1 MADTSVAPVLR
12 AEFDEFKVFT
22 KTCQESTS
30 AFLDALA
37 DKCQRD
43 RDLLEKQLNRLA
55 AADAS
60 TQVVLHRLPI
70 VPREGARALQ
80 ARVDGLLA
88 QVPGAPRVSV
98 DRRMGAGGPV
108 VLRVALPRDVHALM
122 HVQNH
127 PSVRHAGV
135 YFTPFL
141 TDADM
146 DAHRALRPVLAELRD
161 CGYPDAKLRNGKI
174 LAKDRN
180 GAVRFL
186 GAAGAQAWIR
196 AASAASGPGPRA
208 PGSSEGSR
216 GGGAT
221 GAGAAGPASAGPPPA
236 AAPLSRPAAPHA
248 PPPPPTV
255 QPPQAAAGAGQ
266 PAVRAPQRKSRKQR
280 RGGGSGGSIGAP
292 GQAVRAAQAAEATR
306 AASVIA
312 EIQGTRE
319 TRAAASQLR
328 QTSRANASATAIHEQ
343 AAQHAPAQ
351 AMHQPTPTPPVA
363 ADEAPA
369 PPSLPEEPAGAAEVA
384 PTRAVVAAAASAAA
398 VPSIGDKRSVG
409 VAFTP
414 PRERRSFLERAVQL
428 VETVFSPGAEPP
440 AQRPALLSGGSEQ
453 LPDQPRVSAQRA
465 LFTAQAAAA
474 GVAPVA
480 QPQLALAAPAAAQAV
495 LSQPGGSVGTDSMP
509 SYSEASS
516 TAGDGDVSPSDGP
529 AHQ

>member
-1 MADTSVAPVLR
+1 MPELPIMMGIN
-12 AEFDEFKVFT
+12 FT
-22 KTCQESTS
+22 AKPRLSS
-30 AFLDALA
+30 
-37 DKCQRD
+37 D

-180 GAVRFL
+180 GTVRFL
-186 GAAGAQAWIR
+186 GVAGAQAWIR

-221 GAGAAGPASAGPPPA
+221 GAGAASCGPAVPA
-236 AAPLSRPAAPHA
+236 SSTSCPASPANCAAPAGGCWCGAASRPR
-248 PPPPPTV
+248 T
-255 QPPQAAAGAGQ
+255 
-266 PAVRAPQRKSRKQR
+266 
-280 RGGGSGGSIGAP
+280 
-292 GQAVRAAQAAEATR
+292 
-306 AASVIA
+306 
-312 EIQGTRE
+312 
-319 TRAAASQLR
+319 
-328 QTSRANASATAIHEQ
+328 
-343 AAQHAPAQ
+343 
-351 AMHQPTPTPPVA
+351 
-363 ADEAPA
+363 
-369 PPSLPEEPAGAAEVA
+369 AAEVA
-384 PTRAVVAAAASAAA
+384 QAKEGGWQWR
-398 VPSIGDKRSVG
+398 
-409 VAFTP
+409 
-414 PRERRSFLERAVQL
+414 QHW
-428 VETVFSPGAEPP
+428 
-440 AQRPALLSGGSEQ
+440 RPW
-453 LPDQPRVSAQRA
+453 
-465 LFTAQAAAA
+465 
-474 GVAPVA
+474 
-480 QPQLALAAPAAAQAV
+480 
-495 LSQPGGSVGTDSMP
+495 PGGACRTGR
-509 SYSEASS
+509 
-516 TAGDGDVSPSDGP
+516 
-529 AHQ
+529 

>member
-30 AFLDALA
+30 AFLDAYA

-70 VPREGARALQ
+70 VPREGARAPQ

-221 GAGAAGPASAGPPPA
+221 GAGAAGPASAGPTPA
-236 AAPLSRPAAPHA
+236 AAPLSRPAAPHT
-248 PPPPPTV
+248 PPPPPPV
-255 QPPQAAAGAGQ
+255 QPPQRLL
-266 PAVRAPQRKSRKQR
+266 VRASQPSAHRSGSRASK
-280 RGGGSGGSIGAP
+280 GGGVAVGAALAP
-292 GQAVRAAQAAEATR
+292 LARRCVPHRP
-306 AASVIA
+306 
-312 EIQGTRE
+312 
-319 TRAAASQLR
+319 LR
-328 QTSRANASATAIHEQ
+328 QHE
-343 AAQHAPAQ
+343 
-351 AMHQPTPTPPVA
+351 
-363 ADEAPA
+363 
-369 PPSLPEEPAGAAEVA
+369 
-384 PTRAVVAAAASAAA
+384 
-398 VPSIGDKRSVG
+398 
-409 VAFTP
+409 
-414 PRERRSFLERAVQL
+414 
-428 VETVFSPGAEPP
+428 
-440 AQRPALLSGGSEQ
+440 RPASLLK
-453 LPDQPRVSAQRA
+453 
-465 LFTAQAAAA
+465 FK
-474 GVAPVA
+474 
-480 QPQLALAAPAAAQAV
+480 ALARRVLRLASCGRPRAQTH
-495 LSQPGGSVGTDSMP
+495 LQQQSMNRQPSMHP
-509 SYSEASS
+509 HRRC
-516 TAGDGDVSPSDGP
+516 TSPHP
-529 AHQ
+529 RRL

>member
-22 KTCQESTS
+22 KTCQEGTS

-141 TDADM
+141 TDADV

-221 GAGAAGPASAGPPPA
+221 GAGAAGPASAGPHCPGQQHLMPRLPRQLCSPRRRLLVRASQPSAHRNGSRASKGGGMAVGA
-236 AAPLSRPAAPHA
+236 ALAPLARRCVPHRPLRQHERPA
-248 PPPPPTV
+248 
-255 QPPQAAAGAGQ
+255 
-266 PAVRAPQRKSRKQR
+266 S
-280 RGGGSGGSIGAP
+280 
-292 GQAVRAAQAAEATR
+292 
-306 AASVIA
+306 
-312 EIQGTRE
+312 
-319 TRAAASQLR
+319 
-328 QTSRANASATAIHEQ
+328 
-343 AAQHAPAQ
+343 
-351 AMHQPTPTPPVA
+351 
-363 ADEAPA
+363 
-369 PPSLPEEPAGAAEVA
+369 SL
-384 PTRAVVAAAASAAA
+384 
-398 VPSIGDKRSVG
+398 K
-409 VAFTP
+409 FK
-414 PRERRSFLERAVQL
+414 
-428 VETVFSPGAEPP
+428 
-440 AQRPALLSGGSEQ
+440 
-453 LPDQPRVSAQRA
+453 
-465 LFTAQAAAA
+465 
-474 GVAPVA
+474 
-480 QPQLALAAPAAAQAV
+480 ALARRVLRLASCGRPRAQTH
-495 LSQPGGSVGTDSMP
+495 LQQQSMNRQPSMHP
-509 SYSEASS
+509 HRRC
-516 TAGDGDVSPSDGP
+516 TSPHP
-529 AHQ
+529 RRL